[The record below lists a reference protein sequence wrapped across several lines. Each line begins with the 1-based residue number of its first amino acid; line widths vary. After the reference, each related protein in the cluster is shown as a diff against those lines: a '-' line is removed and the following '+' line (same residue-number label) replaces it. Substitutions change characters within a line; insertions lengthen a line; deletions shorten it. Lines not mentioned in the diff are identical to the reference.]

1 MKQRPLTS
9 VDPRVAAC
17 IAAAPSDD
25 EWARRAVEPYAHMT
39 PAERLQALSVLN
51 GWVDSM
57 LGGRLPETEDGE
69 FPFWMHW
76 KDPSLGRPR

>member
-1 MKQRPLTS
+1 MQEKSSPE
-9 VDPRVAAC
+9 VDPRVAAY

-39 PAERLQALSVLN
+39 PAERLRALSVLN
-51 GWVDSM
+51 GWVDAM
-57 LGGRLPETEDGE
+57 LAGRLPETEDGE
-69 FPFWMHW
+69 LPFWMHW